1 MKKKRTYILLIVVLL
16 ISCISTSCKSA
27 KERFVEDAIS
37 HMRSKYRTN
46 FSDAYMYD
54 GNKVIMSR
62 NGNAAVR
69 VVAEYNDFGED
80 GTKEWGDNYIYYLHM
95 DEIYKDTKEVIDTV
109 YENSK
114 IYIFINEIANNFT
127 LDTDIVEL
135 YKRGTFTI
143 FIYTD
148 KSVED
153 KDADVLKIIQGMY
166 DKNMYCTIRLSYL
179 RETDFIK
186 MSEYKINEVSGNGI
200 YNASTNLY
208 IEDREQEIKWIYG
221 NFEKDLE

>member
-1 MKKKRTYILLIVVLL
+1 MKKTKISQLLIIILLL
-16 ISCISTSCKSA
+16 SFISTACKSD
-27 KERFVEDAIS
+27 KEMFVEEAIN
-37 HMRSKYRTN
+37 HMRSKYGTN

-69 VVAEYNDFGED
+69 VVAEYKDFGDD
-80 GTKEWGDNYIYYLHM
+80 GTIEWGDNYIYYLHM

-127 LDTDIVEL
+127 LDTNIVEL

-143 FIYTD
+143 FIYID
-148 KSVED
+148 KDIED
-153 KDADVLKIIQGMY
+153 KDTDVLKIKQGMY

-179 RETDFIK
+179 READFIK

-208 IEDREQEIKWIYG
+208 IEDREQEIKWTYG
-221 NFEKDLE
+221 DFKKDLE

>member
-1 MKKKRTYILLIVVLL
+1 MKKTKISQLLIIILLL
-16 ISCISTSCKSA
+16 SFISTACKSD
-27 KERFVEDAIS
+27 KEMFVEEAIN
-37 HMRSKYRTN
+37 HMRSKYGTN

-62 NGNAAVR
+62 NGNAAGR
-69 VVAEYNDFGED
+69 VVAEYKDFGDD
-80 GTKEWGDNYIYYLHM
+80 GTIEWGDNYIYYLHM

-127 LDTDIVEL
+127 LDTNIVEL

-143 FIYTD
+143 FIYID
-148 KSVED
+148 KDIED
-153 KDADVLKIIQGMY
+153 KDTDVLKIKQGMY

-179 RETDFIK
+179 READFIK

-208 IEDREQEIKWIYG
+208 IEDREQEIKWTYG
-221 NFEKDLE
+221 DFKKDLE

>member
-27 KERFVEDAIS
+27 KERFVEEAIS

-80 GTKEWGDNYIYYLHM
+80 GIKEWGDNYIYYLHM

-148 KSVED
+148 KSAED
-153 KDADVLKIIQGMY
+153 KDTDVIKIKQGMY

-186 MSEYKINEVSGNGI
+186 MSEDKINEVSGNGI
-200 YNASTNLY
+200 YNANTNLY
-208 IEDREQEIKWIYG
+208 IEDREQEIKWTYG

>member
-1 MKKKRTYILLIVVLL
+1 MKKTKISQLLIIILLL
-16 ISCISTSCKSA
+16 SFISTACKS
-27 KERFVEDAIS
+27 EEEIFVEEAIN
-37 HMRSKYRTN
+37 HMRSKYGTN

-69 VVAEYNDFGED
+69 VVAEYNDFGDD
-80 GTKEWGDNYIYYLHM
+80 GTIEWGDNYIYYLHM

-127 LDTDIVEL
+127 LDTNIVEL

-148 KSVED
+148 KSIEN
-153 KDADVLKIIQGMY
+153 KDTDVLKIKQGMY
-166 DKNMYCTIRLSYL
+166 DKNMYCTVRLSYL
-179 RETDFIK
+179 READFIK

-208 IEDREQEIKWIYG
+208 IEDREQEIKWTYG
-221 NFEKDLE
+221 DFKKDLE